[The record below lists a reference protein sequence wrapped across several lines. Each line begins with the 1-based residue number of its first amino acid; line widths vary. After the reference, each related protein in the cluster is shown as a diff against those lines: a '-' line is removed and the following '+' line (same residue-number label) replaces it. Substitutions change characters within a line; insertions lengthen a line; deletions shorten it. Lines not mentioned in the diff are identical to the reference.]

1 MLFVELA
8 LIRWAGENV
17 IYLSYFSNFVLL
29 GSFLGIGVGFL
40 RARSRTDLF
49 PWSIILL
56 AFLIGFVLVFP
67 VTINRSGNE
76 LIYFGTVPGGLPM
89 WIMLPIIFLAVA
101 VVMAAIAQGVAR
113 AFAAFEALE
122 AYRLDILGSLAGIV
136 AFTLLSFTGAPP
148 VVWGTVV
155 AIAFLVSYLP
165 AVRLIQVVAALGLIV
180 MLGRESLTPGLS
192 WSPYYKI
199 YAVSKGPGLTALAVN
214 GIPHQ
219 WIESMAW
226 RKKLEPLYFVP
237 YARIRGNPLRNV
249 LIVGAGGGSDVA
261 IALAHGAKHVD
272 AVEIDPRIYA
282 LGRRLNP
289 NRPYQDPR
297 VTIHVDDGRA
307 FLQRTHSTYDLI
319 LFALPDSL
327 ALVSGQSALRL
338 ESYLFTLDAMR
349 TARAHLNPGGAFGMY
364 NYYREKW
371 LVDRYANTLQVAF
384 GQTPCLDVA
393 YGGVA
398 WFGLLMVGLE
408 PGGVACATT
417 WSPSVGAVPAPV
429 TDDYPFPYLRTRSIP
444 PLYLGVLGLIL
455 LASFAL
461 VRAAAGPLGQMR
473 SYLDLF
479 FMGAAFL
486 LLETKNVVQ
495 FALLFGTTWF
505 VNALVFFGILL
516 SVLAAVEV
524 ARRTRLRQ
532 PNLLYLAL
540 FGSLALAWAIPP
552 ELVLSLDV
560 PLRLAV
566 AVSLAFA
573 PVFLANLV
581 FAQRFRE
588 VSSST
593 IAFATNLLGAM
604 VGGVV
609 EYSSLLLGY
618 RTLLVVVA
626 LLYGCAFI
634 SGRKYLALNRS
645 SQEPAIAD
653 SGVQQFT

>member
-1 MLFVELA
+1 M
-8 LIRWAGENV
+8 
-17 IYLSYFSNFVLL
+17 
-29 GSFLGIGVGFL
+29 
-40 RARSRTDLF
+40 
-49 PWSIILL
+49 
-56 AFLIGFVLVFP
+56 
-67 VTINRSGNE
+67 
-76 LIYFGTVPGGLPM
+76 
-89 WIMLPIIFLAVA
+89 
-101 VVMAAIAQGVAR
+101 
-113 AFAAFEALE
+113 
-122 AYRLDILGSLAGIV
+122 
-136 AFTLLSFTGAPP
+136 
-148 VVWGTVV
+148 
-155 AIAFLVSYLP
+155 
-165 AVRLIQVVAALGLIV
+165 
-180 MLGRESLTPGLS
+180 
-192 WSPYYKI
+192 
-199 YAVSKGPGLTALAVN
+199 
-214 GIPHQ
+214 
-219 WIESMAW
+219 
-226 RKKLEPLYFVP
+226 
-237 YARIRGNPLRNV
+237 
-249 LIVGAGGGSDVA
+249 
-261 IALAHGAKHVD
+261 
-272 AVEIDPRIYA
+272 
-282 LGRRLNP
+282 
-289 NRPYQDPR
+289 
-297 VTIHVDDGRA
+297 TIHIDDGRA
-307 FLQRTHSTYDLI
+307 FLQRTHNTYDLI

-349 TARAHLNPGGAFGMY
+349 AARAHLNPGGAFGMY

-384 GQTPCLDVA
+384 GHAPCLDA

-417 WSPSVGAVPAPV
+417 WSPSAGAAPAPV

-444 PLYLGVLGLIL
+444 PLYLAVLGLIL
-455 LASFAL
+455 LASFVL
-461 VRAAAGPLGQMR
+461 IRAAAGPLGQMR

-524 ARRTRLRQ
+524 ARRTRFRQ

-540 FGSLALAWAIPP
+540 FGSLILAWAIPP

-560 PLRLAV
+560 PARLAV

-604 VGGVV
+604 VGGVL

-618 RTLLVVVA
+618 RMLLVVVA

-634 SGRKYLALNRS
+634 SGRKYLALNRNS
-645 SQEPAIAD
+645 NEPAIAD